1 MNRNSERLGS
11 GLTVPTIVTLVFVIL
26 KLCHV
31 IDWRWIWV
39 LAPIW
44 MTFALAMLVLFV
56 VVLIEAIRRLKK

>member
-56 VVLIEAIRRLKK
+56 VVLIEAIRRTKK

>member
-26 KLCHV
+26 KLTHV

-39 LAPIW
+39 LAPTW
-44 MTFALAMLVLFV
+44 VTFALAMLVLFV
-56 VVLIEAIRRLKK
+56 IVIIEAIRRAKK